1 MEVLNMKCKT
11 CEKEMVID
19 NGDNPPIYECVNPD
33 CSEVGK
39 PIVDDS
45 EFPIETEDA
54 EDIRSIEDPEDT
66 DFDPEGGQ

>member
-19 NGDNPPIYECVNPD
+19 NGDTPPIYECVNRD
-33 CSEVGK
+33 CPEMGK

-45 EFPIETEDA
+45 EFPPKPVED
-54 EDIRSIEDPEDT
+54 EL
-66 DFDPEGGQ
+66 EGGQ